1 MPVPVLIGLSIWAWG
16 AITATATTAVA
27 GGGYLGRR
35 AWKARQARIEA
46 ADTAAL
52 AEAWREGGQEAVELA
67 LLTRGIAKG
76 REATLLAAAYARR
89 PPVAPAGRAPAP
101 AATAEAPPAPAATA
115 EAPAPAPAPGV
126 NRRKAAT
133 AS

>member
-1 MPVPVLIGLSIWAWG
+1 MPIPVLVGLSVWAWG
-16 AITATATTAVA
+16 AIGTATTAAVA
-27 GGGYLGRR
+27 GGGYMGRR

-46 ADTAAL
+46 EDAAAL
-52 AEAWREGGQEAVELA
+52 SQAWCDGGESAVELA

-76 REATLLAAAYARR
+76 REAALLAAAYARR
-89 PPVAPAGRAPAP
+89 ALAAPAVIAP
-101 AATAEAPPAPAATA
+101 TAEAP
-115 EAPAPAPAPGV
+115 APAPAPAPGV